1 MRRVVSLWLPRFPT
15 DRLCRQRDAQA
26 PRNGQRRDD
35 WRAEPLVTVAV
46 PGPSPGARGGVPAE
60 VLDGARGAGG
70 PGGYG
75 AGQRLIAVNQAAALA
90 GLSPGQALA
99 DARAL
104 EPALRVV
111 DAALAVDARA
121 LTALA
126 DWCGRYSP
134 WTAPSGLEA
143 GGAGGT
149 WLYITGCAH
158 LFDGEAALL
167 ADLLRRIRAN
177 GYTAQAA
184 IADTPGAAWAV
195 ARFGDHKDAG
205 IGPPGAIVPPDD
217 QAVVLAPLPVAALRL
232 TAAQREDLD
241 RLGLRRIGD
250 LLALPRAGLAARFG
264 NALPQRLDQALG
276 HVDEPISPRRPAPV
290 LRLRLAFPEPVAQL
304 EAVKTAARRLL
315 TAMDQRLEAAG
326 RGARRLELALYRTSG
341 QVDTVAVGTSRPSRA
356 PDHLM
361 RLLAEQLDRLP
372 ETGALDS
379 LVDLVILA
387 IQRSEPL
394 TAAQDA
400 FADDPARHGADPAAL
415 AALVDRL
422 SSRLGAASVV
432 QLRTRESHVP
442 ERAQVAVPAPARPL
456 GGNAAAGPHAAAG
469 PMAPRPPRLLPRP
482 ELVTAVAPVPDDPP
496 VLFRW
501 RGRVHRVARADGAER
516 IGPEWWRTAA
526 DTLTR
531 DYYRIE
537 DTQGQRFW
545 LYRHGLYRP
554 GSEGGGAA
562 APQWY
567 LHGLFG

>member
-1 MRRVVSLWLPRFPT
+1 M
-15 DRLCRQRDAQA
+15 
-26 PRNGQRRDD
+26 
-35 WRAEPLVTVAV
+35 
-46 PGPSPGARGGVPAE
+46 
-60 VLDGARGAGG
+60 DGARGPGRSGG
-70 PGGYG
+70 NGG
-75 AGQRLIAVNQAAALA
+75 GQRLIAVNQAAALA

-111 DAALAVDARA
+111 DAALAADARA

-149 WLYITGCAH
+149 WLDISGCAH

-167 ADLLRRIRAN
+167 ADLLRRIRAI
-177 GYTAQAA
+177 GYAVQAA

-195 ARFGDHKDAG
+195 ARFGGRKDAG
-205 IGPPGAIVPPDD
+205 MTVVPPGAIVPPGG
-217 QAVVLAPLPVAALRL
+217 QAAVLAPLPVAALRL
-232 TAAQREDLD
+232 TPAQREDLD

-264 NALPQRLDQALG
+264 NALPRRLDQALG

-304 EAVKTAARRLL
+304 DAVKAAARRLL
-315 TAMDQRLEAAG
+315 AAMDQRLEAAG
-326 RGARRLELALYRTSG
+326 RGSRRLELALYRTSG

-379 LVDLVILA
+379 MVDLVILA
-387 IQRSEPL
+387 VQRSEPL

-400 FADDPARHGADPAAL
+400 FADDPARRGADLAAL

-422 SSRLGAASVV
+422 SSRLGAASVI
-432 QLRTRESHVP
+432 QLQARESHVP
-442 ERAQVAVPAPARPL
+442 ERAQVAVPASAPAN
-456 GGNAAAGPHAAAG
+456 GGNAAAGPRRRRPHGTAAAPPVAAAG
-469 PMAPRPPRLLPRP
+469 ARHPP
-482 ELVTAVAPVPDDPP
+482 
-496 VLFRW
+496 W
-501 RGRVHRVARADGAER
+501 RRCQTIRRCCSA
-516 IGPEWWRTAA
+516 
-526 DTLTR
+526 
-531 DYYRIE
+531 
-537 DTQGQRFW
+537 
-545 LYRHGLYRP
+545 
-554 GSEGGGAA
+554 GAA
-562 APQWY
+562 AYIASPAPT
-567 LHGLFG
+567 GPSGSARNGGAPPPTP

>member
-1 MRRVVSLWLPRFPT
+1 M
-15 DRLCRQRDAQA
+15 
-26 PRNGQRRDD
+26 
-35 WRAEPLVTVAV
+35 
-46 PGPSPGARGGVPAE
+46 
-60 VLDGARGAGG
+60 
-70 PGGYG
+70 
-75 AGQRLIAVNQAAALA
+75 
-90 GLSPGQALA
+90 A

-111 DAALAVDARA
+111 DAALAADARA

-143 GGAGGT
+143 GGAGGV
-149 WLYITGCAH
+149 WLDVTGCAH
-158 LFDGEAALL
+158 LFGGEAALL
-167 ADLLRRIRAN
+167 ADLLRRIRAT

-195 ARFGDHKDAG
+195 ARFGEDAG
-205 IGPPGAIVPPDD
+205 IGPLGAIVPPDAIVPPGD
-217 QAVVLAPLPVAALRL
+217 QAAVLAALPVAALRL
-232 TAAQREDLD
+232 TPAQREDLD
-241 RLGLRRIGD
+241 RLGLRRIGA

-264 NALPQRLDQALG
+264 NALPRRLDQALG

-304 EAVKTAARRLL
+304 DAVKEAARRLL
-315 TAMDQRLEAAG
+315 AAMDQRLEATG

-341 QVDTVAVGTSRPSRA
+341 QVDTVAAGTSRPSRA

-387 IQRSEPL
+387 VQRSEPL

-400 FADDPARHGADPAAL
+400 FADDPARRGADPAAL

-422 SSRLGAASVV
+422 SSRLGAASVI
-432 QLRTRESHVP
+432 QLQARESHVP

-456 GGNAAAGPHAAAG
+456 GGNAVAGPLAAAPPG
-469 PMAPRPPRLLPRP
+469 PTAPRPPRLLPRP

-501 RGRVHRVARADGAER
+501 RGRVHRVVRADGPER

-526 DTLTR
+526 DTMTR